1 MLMCRGGSSKQAF
14 LSCVVRVCVEVCRR
28 QSTGF
33 LGGDKLPTL
42 IVYCACRYIRLNI
55 RSGWA
60 KLMIKRAKQ
69 SWEQWK
75 QQQPSLADEPPPT
88 PFPEERVLWRRTLLW
103 SLGFLSGR
111 AVSRRRRRRRWPSV
125 ALERLINVRIATGL
139 SSSTK
144 KTYLCIY
151 LFNHSFIYLISFCSY
166 FLARWFILPDCPLIR
181 WLSDT
186 GPSTVTVSQ
195 LVNWSFPSGLKNVEM
210 VVNIRVRGVFYFE
223 LNKIF
228 RGNSFFVI
236 VSTVNVIVLFN

>member
-88 PFPEERVLWRRTLLW
+88 PFPRGTSPLATNLALKPRISVRKSCVTEEEEEVTKCCIRTAD
-103 SLGFLSGR
+103 F
-111 AVSRRRRRRRWPSV
+111 
-125 ALERLINVRIATGL
+125 NVRIATGL